1 MEMGNFAFKP
11 LSIRT
16 VGFDKLFDNLDTLLQ
31 VNTTTDKYPPHNMV
45 SIEPNKYVI
54 EIALAGF
61 EESDIDVSIDKG
73 MLTVK
78 SVGTDS
84 VESTDTKQYL
94 YKGIAKRAFN
104 KCFKLADTIIVC
116 EAQFKN
122 GILSIHLENIV
133 PDEQKPR
140 KIEIGKKNS
149 KTKSEFIAD

>member
-1 MEMGNFAFKP
+1 MKYENYAFKP

-31 VNTTTDKYPPHNMV
+31 VDTNADKYPPHNTI
-45 SIEPNKYVI
+45 SIEPNKYII
-54 EIALAGF
+54 EVALAGF
-61 EESDIDVSIDKG
+61 EETDIDLSIDKG

-78 SVGTDS
+78 ASISDN
-84 VESTDTKQYL
+84 DTRQYL
-94 YKGIAKRAFN
+94 YKGIAKRAFT
-104 KCFKLADTIIVC
+104 KCFKLADTIIIS
-116 EAQFKN
+116 EAQFRN